1 MSKLDE
7 AEGIVRQTMSKLSYL
22 ETELQ
27 NFNAENSELFAGA
40 TELLASPSGE
50 CPLLWHQCFECYTKH
65 YGDALDNFLREF
77 LKHILGKFRKI
88 IRATTLQRVP

>member
-1 MSKLDE
+1 
-7 AEGIVRQTMSKLSYL
+7 MSKLSYL

-65 YGDALDNFLREF
+65 YGDALDNFLRESELNKEQF
-77 LKHILGKFRKI
+77 EDAAKIVLVGPSLK
-88 IRATTLQRVP
+88 